1 MPEFSVTPD
10 AAQRFVAAA
19 VSPRLA
25 YRDGERTDTQEVD
38 RATSLPLWRVTV
50 FVMDADSSRTPAQ
63 LSVTVPAATAPAVA
77 ALQPVQF
84 TGLRVRT
91 WSGGAS
97 FRADSV
103 EAVADSTQPDGSASS
118 SFLSD
123 INGVEDGE

>member
-1 MPEFSVTPD
+1 MPDFLVSPR
-10 AAQRFVAAA
+10 AGQRMVAAA
-19 VSPRLA
+19 VSPRYA
-25 YRDGERTDTQEVD
+25 YRDGERTDVQDTD
-38 RATSLPLWRVTV
+38 RATSLPLWRISV
-50 FVMDADSSRTPAQ
+50 FVMDEDSNRTPAQ

-103 EAVADSTQPDGSASS
+103 QPVAPDAAPASD
-118 SFLSD
+118 FLSD

>member
-1 MPEFSVTPD
+1 MPDFLVSPR
-10 AAQRFVAAA
+10 AGQRMVAAA
-19 VSPRLA
+19 VSPRYA
-25 YRDGERTDTQEVD
+25 YRDGERTDVQDTD
-38 RATSLPLWRVTV
+38 RATGWPLWRVTV
-50 FVMDADSSRTPAQ
+50 FVMDEGSSRTPAQ

-84 TGLRVRT
+84 TALRVRT

-103 EAVADSTQPDGSASS
+103 ESVSPQSDASTSSS

-123 INGVEDGE
+123 IEEAE